1 MSTKIQ
7 KFREEL
13 NRVFDDDLHT
23 KQWHNYVDYAII
35 GLIVIS
41 TVEVFLSTYDGIV
54 EKYGRWLHLV
64 DYFTTIFFTI
74 EVSLRIWCA
83 DLLDE
88 KYRGFWGRVKY
99 CFSFY
104 GLIDILSTYP
114 FYLSFFMKVPYVAL
128 KALRIAR
135 LLRIFRYMKAFSILS
150 RAIKSKK
157 QEMVVSLQFLAIVT
171 LIMSFILFFVEH
183 EAQPEVYSN
192 GWRSVV
198 WAFAQYIGDPGGF
211 ADTPP
216 ITFVGRLIATAIGI
230 LGIAIFAVPA
240 GLIGSA
246 FTEVMDEDAKAEELE
261 ENDYRINEFMLVKS
275 VKRAGAFFP
284 AKNISVGDLQ
294 MELGLSET
302 EIIKAVDMSKNLRL
316 KNLAAAIS
324 SGPKTD
330 MIVVNQFYV
339 NNRYGCHI
347 DRESS
352 VTIVN
357 PLGRGDNGLSYFD
370 WHIAQ
375 IGGFNYVSNE
385 LFSRTHPDVNS
396 RCNFYTTT
404 ESEGNPA
411 FDAFIND
418 ITAGNTKNDWIV
430 IIAGEQIVKNSPYDF
445 HFELGGERGE
455 TSFDFDGCIPWDS
468 VVLKRLYEDFS
479 ETMERYLS
487 MKTDLHQIQPKVA
500 KHNLARYLKTKTEAN
515 VLLLT
520 VSYDLMVFNKEV
532 YQAIIKVAEVL
543 NRNLETRKAT
553 GLHLEEYQERPVE
566 VEYWHNLYLK
576 KRGVSCSQEM

>member
-1 MSTKIQ
+1 MNTKIEL
-7 KFREEL
+7 FRQEL
-13 NRVFDDDLHT
+13 NRVFDDNLRT
-23 KQWHNYVDYAII
+23 KQWQNYVDYAII

-41 TVEVFLSTYDGIV
+41 TLEVFLSTYDGIV
-54 EKYGRWLHLV
+54 QRYGKWLTFV

-83 DLLDE
+83 DLLDS
-88 KYRGFWGRVKY
+88 KYKGFWGRIKY

-104 GLIDILSTYP
+104 GMIDILSTYP
-114 FYLSFFMKVPYVAL
+114 FYLHFFVKIPYAAL

-150 RAIKSKK
+150 RAIKAKK
-157 QEMVVSLQFLAIVT
+157 QEMVVSLQFLTIVT
-171 LIMSFILFFVEH
+171 LILSFILFFVEH
-183 EAQPEVYSN
+183 EVQPDVYNN

-216 ITFVGRLIATAIGI
+216 ISLTGRLIACIIGI

-246 FTEVMDEDAKAEELE
+246 FTEVMGEDAKQEELKG
-261 ENDYRINEFMLVKS
+261 NSYKINEFMLVKS
-275 VKRAGAFFP
+275 VKRGGIYFP
-284 AKNISVGDLQ
+284 AKNISTGDLQ
-294 MELGLSET
+294 LDLGLSDT
-302 EIIKAVDMSKNLRL
+302 EIIKAVTSARNLRL
-316 KNLAAAIS
+316 KNLASAIS

-330 MIVVNQFYV
+330 MVVVNQFYV
-339 NNRYGCHI
+339 NNSYGCHI
-347 DRESS
+347 DRGSS

-375 IGGFNYVSNE
+375 LGGFNYVSNE
-385 LFSRTHPDVNS
+385 LFSRTHPDIDF
-396 RCNFYTTT
+396 RCNFYTTL
-404 ESEGNPA
+404 ESEGDPH
-411 FDAFIND
+411 FDKFIND
-418 ITAGNTKNDWIV
+418 ITTGRTSNDWIV

-455 TSFDFDGCIPWDS
+455 TSFSFEGCIPRDS
-468 VVLKRLYEDFS
+468 AKIKELYMDFVS
-479 ETMERYLS
+479 TLESLDL
-487 MKTDLHQIQPKVA
+487 KTDMHQIQPKVA
-500 KHNLARYLKTKTEAN
+500 KHNLARYLKNKTEAN

-520 VSYDLMVFNKEV
+520 VSYDLLVFKKQLYE
-532 YQAIIKVAEVL
+532 AIINVAQVL
-543 NRNLETRKAT
+543 NRNLEIKKPHELCTQ
-553 GLHLEEYQERPVE
+553 EYKERPIGVA
-566 VEYWHNLYLK
+566 YWRDIYNLK
-576 KRGVSCSQEM
+576 